1 MNEKVPLTIGIVSYK
16 RERQLRVLLS
26 SLDAQNL
33 INFKV
38 ILIHDGPREETKE
51 LIKSFS
57 PRLSFELE
65 FIETPIRFNDYGH
78 SLRQMIIDKCDS
90 EYLLLTNDDNYYVPI
105 FTEEMVGTLQ
115 AEKLDVLICNMVHS
129 HVFPDLPNPF
139 GYQVLEAEPKR
150 RRIDI
155 GCFVFKTNLGKK
167 AGWQDKGFEGD
178 ATFFEDLSGQ
188 YPKVSI
194 GKINKV
200 LFVHN

>member
-1 MNEKVPLTIGIVSYK
+1 
-16 RERQLRVLLS
+16 
-26 SLDAQNL
+26 
-33 INFKV
+33 
-38 ILIHDGPREETKE
+38 
-51 LIKSFS
+51 
-57 PRLSFELE
+57 
-65 FIETPIRFNDYGH
+65 
-78 SLRQMIIDKCDS
+78 
-90 EYLLLTNDDNYYVPI
+90 
-105 FTEEMVGTLQ
+105 
-115 AEKLDVLICNMVHS
+115 
-129 HVFPDLPNPF
+129 VFPDLPNPF